1 MFVYVSWSWE
11 NKYNPSLYA
20 FYFFYTK
27 TTGSA
32 TYVWWNLNSKH
43 RFLTLFFMWSLNNIL
58 PLTVFA
64 RLCKVSWVFYFIIL
78 H

>member
-1 MFVYVSWSWE
+1 MLVYVSWSWE

-32 TYVWWNLNSKH
+32 TYVWWNLNSKQI
-43 RFLTLFFMWSLNNIL
+43 FDVI
-58 PLTVFA
+58 
-64 RLCKVSWVFYFIIL
+64 FYVIFK
-78 H
+78 